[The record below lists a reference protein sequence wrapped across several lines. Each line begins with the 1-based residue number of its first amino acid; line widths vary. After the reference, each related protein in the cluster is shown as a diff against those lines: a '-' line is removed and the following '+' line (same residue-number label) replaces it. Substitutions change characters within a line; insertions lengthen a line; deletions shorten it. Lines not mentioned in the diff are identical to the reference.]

1 MKLEKFIIKCLVKK
15 STIDLYTPDNHN
27 FILKIGNSYYDV
39 PEKDF
44 KKYQLELNQLKDKY

>member
-1 MKLEKFIIKCLVKK
+1 MKLEKFIIKCLIKK

-44 KKYQLELNQLKDKY
+44 KKYQLELNQLKEKY